1 MKLVSHIF
9 VAVSQA
15 CLRYTVDMNMNKTG
29 LLFKNIF
36 LTIVS
41 LVSIFPF
48 IWMIIGATNDS
59 KDITM
64 GKLTFGSS
72 LLKNIG
78 NAFEHADL
86 WRAFLNSANLAITI
100 TVISLL
106 ICSIAGYAFVIYPS
120 KGKDILFLALIA
132 SMMVPF
138 AAKIIPMFRMFAQ
151 MKLLNN
157 NLAIILPAIGTP
169 FLIFFFKQN
178 THSFPLETIQAARV
192 DGLSEYGIFFK
203 IYMPMMKS
211 TYAAAG
217 IFAFMASWNNYM
229 WPLIALQSNNKFT
242 LPLTVSGLA
251 ADFSPDYGMIMVG
264 IIIST
269 IPTLIVFFLLQ
280 KSFVEGMVGSVK

>member
-1 MKLVSHIF
+1 
-9 VAVSQA
+9 
-15 CLRYTVDMNMNKTG
+15 MNKSNTI
-29 LLFKNIF
+29 FKNAF
-36 LTIVS
+36 LMIVS
-41 LVSIFPF
+41 FISVFPF
-48 IWMIIGATNDS
+48 LWMIIGATNDS

-72 LLKNIG
+72 LIKNVT

-86 WRAFLNSANLAITI
+86 FRAFLNSTQLAVIITF
-100 TVISLL
+100 VSLFL
-106 ICSIAGYAFVIYPS
+106 CSLAGYAFVIHEGR
-120 KGKDILFLALIA
+120 GKDILFLALIA

-138 AAKIIPMFRMFAQ
+138 AAKIIPMFRMFADL
-151 MKLLNN
+151 KLLNN
-157 NLAIILPAIGTP
+157 YLSIILPAIGTP

-178 THSFPLETIQAARV
+178 THAFPRETIQAARV
-192 DGLSEYGIFFK
+192 DGLNEYQIFLK

-242 LPLTVSGLA
+242 LPLMVSNLA

-269 IPTLIVFFLLQ
+269 IPTVVVFFLLQ